1 MNKYSVLSAL
11 RLQLDPCASAWSHR
25 TNAES
30 ADAAVAA
37 ASKVWWQFADSAGQV
52 LPGFTSRGQAD
63 DHLDLLPPGLHIISG
78 PKYTGK
84 SFIFSEIA
92 KAIEGAGGT
101 MVPISIGEPTS
112 IKHPSVSSIAD
123 LLSAMC
129 ADAQL
134 ADVTSDATMKNDSA
148 DGQGKNPVV
157 NISLFGSRNQ
167 NDSTNDSVV
176 TTPEYDSWATL
187 VSNAYNNQNG
197 AYVSKCRVFLID
209 SLSSFMTSRDATA
222 GGYFPG
228 GEPTKL
234 VDALIELSTAFTA
247 LNWIVIAT
255 MNFHD
260 FRGFVPDFPGSIGSS
275 IDLSV
280 PVPDSLTDANDIAS
294 FVAQHAKLRHI
305 RIPVYRPTDSFYKV
319 REVRYDDGSTAPQNA
334 TKPRTA
340 TSTSPVSAYTTLVE
354 QMDNVPR
361 L

>member
-11 RLQLDPCASAWSHR
+11 RLQLSPCASAWAHR

-30 ADAAVAA
+30 GDAAVAA
-37 ASKVWWQFADSAGQV
+37 ASKTWWRFADSAARIQPSFAAKGS
-52 LPGFTSRGQAD
+52 TD
-63 DHLDLLPPGLHIISG
+63 DHLDLLAPGLHIISG

-92 KAIEGAGGT
+92 KAISDAGGS
-101 MVPISIGEPTS
+101 MVPMSIGEPTS
-112 IKHPSVSSIAD
+112 VRHPSVTSISD

-129 ADAQL
+129 SDAGL
-134 ADVTSDATMKNDSA
+134 MDVTADATMKGTSSDEKQDPNDA
-148 DGQGKNPVV
+148 V
-157 NISLFGSRNQ
+157 
-167 NDSTNDSVV
+167 T
-176 TTPEYDSWATL
+176 TTPEYDSWAADTKNTYGDKDG
-187 VSNAYNNQNG
+187 S
-197 AYVSKCRVFLID
+197 YVSKCHVFLID

-247 LNWIVIAT
+247 LNWVVIAT

-260 FRGFVPDFPGSIGSS
+260 FRGFTPDFPGSIGSS

-280 PVPDSLTDANDIAS
+280 PVPESLTDSDDISA
-294 FVAQHAKLRHI
+294 FVAQHAKLRHV
-305 RIPVYRPTDSFYKV
+305 RIPVYRPSDPFYKI
-319 REVRYDDGSTAPQNA
+319 REVRYDDGSTTTQASSKSRSA
-334 TKPRTA
+334 AGTA
-340 TSTSPVSAYTTLVE
+340 PVSAFTTLVE